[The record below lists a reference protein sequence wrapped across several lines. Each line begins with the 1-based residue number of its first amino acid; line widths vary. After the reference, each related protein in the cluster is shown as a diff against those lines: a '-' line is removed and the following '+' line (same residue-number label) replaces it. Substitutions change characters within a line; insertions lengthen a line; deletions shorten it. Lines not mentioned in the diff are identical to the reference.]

1 MRVIVAL
8 ILAVAVYSAA
18 MANDI
23 PETRQTLKGVRQLG
37 VVIDLDPIAKD
48 YGITEDLIRTDV
60 ELKLRLA
67 GIKVES
73 VEQMASSLNPYLALS
88 VNMIKS
94 SCGSAYMIN
103 IDFHQAT
110 TLARNPLMVSIASTW
125 SYNHFGT
132 LGKEVQQQLREFYK
146 IVLDKFLNAYLEAN
160 PKQ

>member
-1 MRVIVAL
+1 
-8 ILAVAVYSAA
+8 
-18 MANDI
+18 
-23 PETRQTLKGVRQLG
+23 LG

-88 VNMIKS
+88 VNMMKS

-103 IDFHQAT
+103 IDFKQAT
-110 TLARNPLMVSIASTW
+110 TLARNPLMASIASTW
-125 SYNHFGT
+125 SYSYFGT
-132 LGKEVQQQLREFYK
+132 LGKEVQQPLREFYK